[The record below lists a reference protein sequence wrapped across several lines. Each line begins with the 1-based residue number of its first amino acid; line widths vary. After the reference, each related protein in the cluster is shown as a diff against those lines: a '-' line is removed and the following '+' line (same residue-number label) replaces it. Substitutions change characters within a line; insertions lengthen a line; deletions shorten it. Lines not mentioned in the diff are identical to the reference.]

1 MAVSRKDNKGRVL
14 RKGET
19 QRSRD
24 KMYVYT
30 YTGADGKRHSIYN
43 KDITKLRE
51 REDRLI
57 KALLDGM
64 DMSGV
69 NTLDS
74 VFDKYITFKS
84 GIKADTIEYYT
95 YMYNHYVRGCLISR
109 KRIEDVVYSDLLR
122 HYQYLLNER
131 KLKISTVEVVQAI
144 IHQTFKFAV
153 KDNLIRN
160 NPSDDIMSDVKY
172 TDEQSSLKRHA
183 LTPEQQEAFI
193 RYIEGNV
200 DFYYIVPI
208 IKFLIGT
215 GCRIGEAISLTWDDV
230 DFDKRV
236 ISISHTLKYYG
247 RKKKTGFGVVAP
259 KTAAGVRII
268 PMMESVY
275 RILSEEY
282 RFQQESGGC
291 DLVVD
296 GLKGF
301 IFMNLHG
308 GLYKSETVNEAIK
321 KVYMAYN
328 EEEMAKALSENR
340 EPLLLPHF
348 TAHNLRHTFCSR
360 LCENEPNLKLIQSIM
375 GHSSIQTTMDIYTEI
390 NENKKKEAIQNLSNK
405 LNIF

>member
-1 MAVSRKDNKGRVL
+1 M
-14 RKGET
+14 
-19 QRSRD
+19 RSP
-24 KMYVYT
+24 
-30 YTGADGKRHSIYN
+30 
-43 KDITKLRE
+43 
-51 REDRLI
+51 
-57 KALLDGM
+57 
-64 DMSGV
+64 
-69 NTLDS
+69 
-74 VFDKYITFKS
+74 
-84 GIKADTIEYYT
+84 
-95 YMYNHYVRGCLISR
+95 
-109 KRIEDVVYSDLLR
+109 
-122 HYQYLLNER
+122 LN
-131 KLKISTVEVVQAI
+131 
-144 IHQTFKFAV
+144 
-153 KDNLIRN
+153 
-160 NPSDDIMSDVKY
+160 
-172 TDEQSSLKRHA
+172 
-183 LTPEQQEAFI
+183 
-193 RYIEGNV
+193 

-275 RILSEEY
+275 RILGEEY

-321 KVYMAYN
+321 KAYMAYN

>member
-1 MAVSRKDNKGRVL
+1 MAASRKDNKGRVL

-43 KDITKLRE
+43 KDIMKLRE

-57 KALLDGM
+57 KAQLDGM
-64 DMSGV
+64 NLSGV

-74 VFDKYITFKS
+74 VFDKYISFKS
-84 GIKADTIEYYT
+84 GVKADTIEQYT

-275 RILSEEY
+275 RILGEEY

-321 KVYMAYN
+321 KAYMARS
-328 EEEMAKALSENR
+328 EERRVGKECR
-340 EPLLLPHF
+340 
-348 TAHNLRHTFCSR
+348 SR
-360 LCENEPNLKLIQSIM
+360 WSPY
-375 GHSSIQTTMDIYTEI
+375 H
-390 NENKKKEAIQNLSNK
+390 
-405 LNIF
+405 

>member
-131 KLKISTVEVVQAI
+131 KLKISSVEVVQAI

-172 TDEQSSLKRHA
+172 TDEQSPLKKHA
-183 LTPEQQEAFI
+183 LTPEQQQAFI
-193 RYIEGNV
+193 RYIERNI
-200 DFYYIVPI
+200 DFCYIVPI
-208 IKFLIGT
+208 IKFLMGT
-215 GCRIGEAISLTWDDV
+215 GCRIGDD
-230 DFDKRV
+230 DDKIRLNQRKPSKYKGLSRFGPEKNLQRINKFMKERPIFYKNLIQMKENFRFYLRCFYCITKVV
-236 ISISHTLKYYG
+236 ILQ
-247 RKKKTGFGVVAP
+247 F
-259 KTAAGVRII
+259 
-268 PMMESVY
+268 
-275 RILSEEY
+275 
-282 RFQQESGGC
+282 
-291 DLVVD
+291 
-296 GLKGF
+296 
-301 IFMNLHG
+301 N
-308 GLYKSETVNEAIK
+308 
-321 KVYMAYN
+321 
-328 EEEMAKALSENR
+328 SENR
-340 EPLLLPHF
+340 
-348 TAHNLRHTFCSR
+348 
-360 LCENEPNLKLIQSIM
+360 
-375 GHSSIQTTMDIYTEI
+375 TELAR
-390 NENKKKEAIQNLSNK
+390 NG
-405 LNIF
+405 